1 MSANHNSHHRQE
13 QGMTQTIKLEQLA
26 GAGPALTIEA
36 VATPAQVQAI
46 TEAALIRGMRRALQP
61 FKTRADALYPRA
73 GVRRRP
79 DGRWHCRIW
88 LDPTLPELVGTPCDA
103 LAAAVEFG
111 HMSAG
116 IKRQAAE

>member
-1 MSANHNSHHRQE
+1 
-13 QGMTQTIKLEQLA
+13 MTQTIKLEQLA
-26 GAGPALTIEA
+26 AVGGPPTIED

-46 TEAALIRGMRRALQP
+46 TEAALIRGMRQALQP
-61 FKTRADALYPRA
+61 FKVAGATYPRA
-73 GVRRRP
+73 GIRRRP

-111 HMSAG
+111 HMAAG
-116 IKRQAAE
+116 IARQGAE